1 MLDLINTCSKIA
13 GYKVNTQK
21 SITLLY
27 TKNKLSERET
37 KKIIQFTNTLKNIP
51 MNKSNQGGEKLP

>member
-1 MLDLINTCSKIA
+1 MILFRENSKDT
-13 GYKVNTQK
+13 KVNTQK

-37 KKIIQFTNTLKNIP
+37 KKIIQFTNTSKNIP
-51 MNKSNQGGEKLP
+51 RNKSNQGGEKLH